1 MRQNL
6 IGFLIGTVLM
16 GTVMALV
23 ASGAWAQATGPFGM
37 AQPDKKQPIEVSSDQ
52 LSVTEDANTAIF
64 TGNVVIGQGEMRL
77 YAPRVT
83 VIYLEDQSGIEKMF
97 ATGGVTLISG
107 TDAAEGREAN
117 YIVSTGQ
124 IEMTGDVLLTR
135 EKNAVTG
142 DKLYVDT
149 RAGTA
154 RVTGRV
160 KTLLQPK
167 KK

>member
-1 MRQNL
+1 MRRNF
-6 IGFLIGTVLM
+6 IAIMIV
-16 GTVMALV
+16 VIA
-23 ASGAWAQATGPFGM
+23 AISGQLTLAQANGPFGV
-37 AQPDKKQPIEVSSDQ
+37 AQPDQKEPIEVSSEQ
-52 LSVTEDANTAIF
+52 LSVTEDENTAIF
-64 TGNVVIGQGEMRL
+64 TGNVIIGQGEMRL
-77 YAPRVT
+77 YAPKVT
-83 VIYLEDQSGIEKMF
+83 VIYLEDQSGIEKMY

-117 YIVSTGQ
+117 YNVDTGQ

-149 RAGTA
+149 NAGTA

-160 KTLLQPK
+160 KTLLRPK
-167 KK
+167 EK